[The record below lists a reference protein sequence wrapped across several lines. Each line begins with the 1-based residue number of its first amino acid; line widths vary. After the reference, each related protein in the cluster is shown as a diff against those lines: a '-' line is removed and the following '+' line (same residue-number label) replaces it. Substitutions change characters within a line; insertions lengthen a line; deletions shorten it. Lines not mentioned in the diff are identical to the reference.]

1 MRVSHRDQGPSLFIA
16 DGRGAMSPSLLTSV
30 RRKMPFLLILATSRT
45 AGDMP
50 LALEFFDSTPFPSGM
65 VRFAG
70 TPGSPGLVVASV
82 FLIERTNPLH
92 ACDSI

>member
-1 MRVSHRDQGPSLFIA
+1 MFIA